1 MPTLQ
6 FATLTP
12 QCLLCL
18 AGWYNSSSVL
28 GLLLIITWSALNKNR
43 YLDRA
48 ASASLEVVQAG
59 YEYLNPLLG
68 SKQNSA
74 IGIPVLIPDFRH

>member
-28 GLLLIITWSALNKNR
+28 DAADNYLVSSQYKKVLGRSAF
-43 YLDRA
+43 
-48 ASASLEVVQAG
+48 ASLEVVQADYG
-59 YEYLNPLLG
+59 YLNPLLG
-68 SKQNSA
+68 SKQTSA
-74 IGIPVLIPDFRH
+74 IGVPVLIPDFRH